1 MSTPFTTA
9 EDVRVTEFHRYPLPP
24 RLPNRYQPKFDGY
37 GRYKMLN
44 PSTGKVRG
52 WTRAT
57 TLAKTLDD
65 TFNLDRW
72 KRRQL
77 MRGLVSNPEMITRL
91 DAIMAGGLNVDS
103 QLNDLAEEAQVAAGS
118 AEAREFGEAVHAW
131 LEAGDRW
138 AVLPAQVPEMYRPH
152 VDAYNNRLAAHALWP
167 VPEYTERIV
176 MNSHAESVGTID
188 RIFYCADGSLVMGDV
203 KTSKSLDYSWLTY
216 VVQLLI
222 YADADL
228 MMSEDGTR
236 WEPMPEIRKDFAVL
250 MHCPSDAPENTAA
263 VTFDLNF
270 GRTALDAALLV
281 RQLRKD
287 APKRVPNQHAVPIPD
302 QATARRHAAIL
313 AIKNSR
319 SSSELSEVWS
329 QYQDIWTDDLTNLG
343 GLVVQSINAESAGS

>member
-1 MSTPFTTA
+1 MVSPFAAA
-9 EDVRVTEFHRYPLPP
+9 EDIRLTEHHRYPLPP

-37 GRYKMLN
+37 GRYKLPN
-44 PSTGKVRG
+44 PKTGKVRG

-65 TFNLDRW
+65 THNLDRW

-77 MRGLVSNPEMITRL
+77 MKGLIGNAHLLEQVREAVAL
-91 DAIMAGGLNVDS
+91 EADGV
-103 QLNDLAEEAQVAAGS
+103 LNDIGEQAQVAAGS

-131 LEAGDRW
+131 LEAGDHW
-138 AVLPAQVPEMYRPH
+138 TVMPAQVPEMYRAH

-176 MNSHAESVGTID
+176 MNSRAESAGTID
-188 RIFYCADGSLVMGDV
+188 RIFRCADGSLVMGDV

-222 YADADL
+222 YADAD
-228 MMSEDGTR
+228 MMLSEDGTT

-250 MHCPSDAPENTAA
+250 MHCPSDAPEHTAA
-263 VTFDLNF
+263 VTFDLEF
-270 GRTALDAALLV
+270 GRTALDTSLLV
-281 RQLRKD
+281 RQLRKE
-287 APKRVPNQHAVPIPD
+287 AAKKVPNQHAVPIPD

-319 SSSELSEVWS
+319 SSDELSEVWL

>member
-1 MSTPFTTA
+1 MSTPFAAA
-9 EDVRVTEFHRYPLPP
+9 EDIRLTEHHRYPLPP
-24 RLPNRYQPKFDGY
+24 RLANRYQPKFDGY
-37 GRYKMLN
+37 GRYKLPN
-44 PSTGKVRG
+44 PKTGKVRG

-65 TFNLDRW
+65 TYNLDRW

-77 MRGLVSNPEMITRL
+77 MRGLVSNPAMLAQL
-91 DAIMAGGLNVDS
+91 DELVASNDAKLDS
-103 QLNDLAEEAQVAAGS
+103 KLNDLGEEAQTAAGS

-131 LEAGDRW
+131 LEAGDHW
-138 AVLPAQVPEMYRPH
+138 AVMPSQVPEMYQAH
-152 VDAYNNRLAAHALWP
+152 TTAYNERLAAHALWP

-188 RIFYCADGSLVMGDV
+188 RIYYCADGSLVMGDV
-203 KTSKSLDYSWLTY
+203 KTSKSLEYSWLTY

-222 YADADL
+222 YADAD
-228 MMSEDGTR
+228 MMLSEDGTK

-250 MHCPSDAPENTAA
+250 MHCPSDAPEHTAA

-270 GRTALDAALLV
+270 GRTALDASLLV

-287 APKRVPNQHAVPIPD
+287 APKLVPNQHAVPIPD

-319 SSSELSEVWS
+319 SSTELSEVWLAF
-329 QYQDIWTDDLTNLG
+329 QDVWTDDLTNLG
-343 GLVVQSINAESAGS
+343 GMVLQALSA